1 MQKKLHISNKF
12 ETDVY
17 TSNCK
22 CNYFSQSPMPS
33 ISSTPFPSVREY
45 VELQVDYWNLI
56 NKSEST
62 DKGDK
67 SSKKDSN
74 KVSLKSAFKSI
85 HVSRLASGLPAHF
98 SVDNQTVPF
107 TLTVVTREKKQKS
120 EYLSS

>member
-1 MQKKLHISNKF
+1 
-12 ETDVY
+12 
-17 TSNCK
+17 
-22 CNYFSQSPMPS
+22 MPS

-120 EYLSS
+120 EYFIDEKQFNRRKNSDKLFVCVTALLKFAKKKP